1 MPLLDCSGLTRA
13 WGAFRAVDGVD
24 LAVEPGETC
33 AVIGPNGAGK
43 STLFAMIAG
52 NLRKSAGRVRLDG
65 EDVTA
70 LPANAIAARGVAR
83 TFQITAVFPALSAL
97 ENVRLGGQAH
107 GALCWRP
114 LGGDGAL
121 MQGEAEALA
130 WLDRVGLA
138 AQAGVPAGELSH
150 GDQRML
156 EIAMALAQ
164 RPRLLI
170 LDEPTQGM
178 SVEETRRTISLL
190 GRLIAET
197 GVTVLLVEHDLEVV
211 FALAPRIVVLHRGRK
226 IADGP
231 AAQVRADRAVQEAYL
246 GGLDAC

>member
-1 MPLLDCSGLTRA
+1 MSLLDCHGLTRA

-24 LAVEPGETC
+24 LAIASGETC

-52 NLRKSAGRVRLDG
+52 NLRKTAGRVTFAG
-65 EDVTA
+65 EDVSS
-70 LPANAIAARGVAR
+70 LPSHAIAGRGVAR
-83 TFQITAVFPALSAL
+83 TFQITAIFPGLSAT
-97 ENVRLGGQAH
+97 ENVRLGLQAH
-107 GALCWRP
+107 DRLRNLPIGGAAGLA
-114 LGGDGAL
+114 DGED
-121 MQGEAEALA
+121 EARH
-130 WLDRVGLA
+130 WLERVGLA
-138 AQAGVPAGELSH
+138 DRVQAVAGELAH
-150 GDQRML
+150 GDQRLL

-178 SVEETRRTISLL
+178 SGEETRRTVDLL
-190 GRLIAET
+190 GCLIAEE
-197 GVTVLLVEHDLEVV
+197 GVTVLLVEHDMDVV

-231 AAQVRADRAVQEAYL
+231 AAEVRADPGVQAAYL
-246 GGLDAC
+246 GGLD